1 MLQALIGPV
10 ANLAGTWMQ
19 NRAEKAQAKQ
29 KLAVAKIEA
38 QTKKVEQDGAWELE
52 QARASQDSWKDELW
66 TVFFVILLSACFYPP
81 AQPYI
86 EDGFVFKRRPSRMAE
101 LVNHGKYCRFIWL
114 EVNRKNKRLNLCDYR
129 ITSRYLN

>member
-38 QTKKVEQDGAWELE
+38 QTKKVEQDGAW
-52 QARASQDSWKDELW
+52 
-66 TVFFVILLSACFYPP
+66 
-81 AQPYI
+81 
-86 EDGFVFKRRPSRMAE
+86 DGFLCYFAISLFLSPSPALYRGWVSFFKRRPSRMAE

>member
-1 MLQALIGPV
+1 MK
-10 ANLAGTWMQ
+10 

-52 QARASQDSWKDELW
+52 QARASADSWKDELW
-66 TVFFVILLSACFYPP
+66 TIFFVGLLSACFYPP

-86 EDGFVFKRRPSRMAE
+86 EDGFRFLREDLPEWLSWSIMASIAASFG
-101 LVNHGKYCRFIWL
+101 LKSIGKIRG
-114 EVNRKNKRLNLCDYR
+114 
-129 ITSRYLN
+129 

>member
-1 MLQALIGPV
+1 MLQSFIGPI

-52 QARASQDSWKDELW
+52 QARASQDSWKDELR
-66 TVFFVILLSACFYPP
+66 TVFFVLLLSACFYPP

-86 EDGFVFKRRPSRMAE
+86 EDGFRFLREDLPEWLSWSIMASIAASFG
-101 LVNHGKYCRFIWL
+101 LKSIG
-114 EVNRKNKRLNLCDYR
+114 R
-129 ITSRYLN
+129 IKG